1 MKAYLNKFLGTSED
15 AYYASAK
22 DVAQSSKTVSYIDDK
37 AEKEYLNAAE
47 EEEGN
52 HPVL

>member
-1 MKAYLNKFLGTSED
+1 M
-15 AYYASAK
+15 
-22 DVAQSSKTVSYIDDK
+22 VSCIDDK

-52 HPVL
+52 HPVLWGVNCKP